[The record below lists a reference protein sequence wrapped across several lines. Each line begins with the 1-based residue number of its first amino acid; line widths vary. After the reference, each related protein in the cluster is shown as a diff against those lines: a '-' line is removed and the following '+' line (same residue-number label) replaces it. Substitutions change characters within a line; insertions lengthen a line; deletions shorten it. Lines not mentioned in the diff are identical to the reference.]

1 MLNKK
6 LVVDAFPAFNEIRLA
21 EFRINYLSE
30 IVDLVV
36 IAEARLTQSGL
47 PKPLYFRD
55 WLEAQSIELKSRVI
69 VIEVPLL
76 DLETSWEREIFTR
89 EYLCSYLKREYPN
102 SRFILSDLDE
112 IPSIQQVKLLRDSF
126 GIFHFHTPTFVRNV
140 NWQLQDQHENWARG
154 VMGETD
160 LNDYPNGGRFI
171 KEFPRIDS
179 VPGAHFS
186 WLQIDKDSVSKKL
199 QAAAHAELNENF
211 WASESIIRYSNYF
224 KIDHLGRSRAR
235 GFGVLKILY
244 PLQEGILLEISKVFP
259 DLVDAGADTP
269 KLARRLLASCKFSA
283 FVGDN
288 YFSRKVRS
296 QFNPEYY
303 FTHRTTLIYLITL
316 VEVLVSTIAMTK
328 RSIKRIRIFRK

>member
-6 LVVDAFPAFNEIRLA
+6 LIVDAFPAFNEIRLA
-21 EFRINYLSE
+21 DFRINYLSE

-47 PKPLYFRD
+47 PKPLYFKD
-55 WLEAQSIELKSRVI
+55 WIQAQSDAMKSRVV

-76 DLETSWEREIFTR
+76 DLKTSWEREIFTR
-89 EYLCSYLKREYPN
+89 EYLCDYLRIEYPN

-112 IPSIQQVKLLRDSF
+112 IPSIQQVKQLHDSQ

-140 NWQLQDQHENWARG
+140 NWQLQDQHQNWARG

-160 LNDYPNGGRFI
+160 LNVYPNGGRFV

-186 WLQIDKDSVSKKL
+186 WLQIDKDSIAKKL
-199 QAAAHAELNENF
+199 QAAAHAELNESF
-211 WASESIIRYSNYF
+211 WSSDSIIRYCDYY
-224 KIDHLGRSRAR
+224 KIDHLGRSRAG
-235 GFGVLKILY
+235 GFGVLKIRY
-244 PLQEGILLEISKVFP
+244 PLPEGILLEISKVFP
-259 DLVDAGADTP
+259 DLVDSGAETP
-269 KLARRLLASCKFSA
+269 KLLRRIIASCKFSV

-288 YFSRKVRS
+288 SISRKVRS
-296 QFNPEYY
+296 HFDPEYY
-303 FTHRTTLIYLITL
+303 FSHRSTLIYLVIL
-316 VEVLVSTIAMTK
+316 IEVLVSTIAMIK
-328 RSIKRIRIFRK
+328 RSIKRLGLHRS